1 MGKREEGTAMTAQTA
16 DLAAM
21 VTRLERL
28 ERQNWRM
35 KVGGIMVVLVASAG
49 LLMGQAMPKATT
61 VEAEA
66 FVVRDATGNQRAALH
81 LTPDGGAALTFFDP
95 AAKIRAALRVDREGS
110 PDLTLLD
117 EAARIRA
124 ILRVERAGLPGLVFF
139 DQAGKPRATLYV
151 ESEGSA
157 VLQLSRK
164 DEKVFWRAP

>member
-1 MGKREEGTAMTAQTA
+1 MTTQTA
-16 DLAAM
+16 DLAA
-21 VTRLERL
+21 VVKRLEKV
-28 ERQNWRM
+28 ERQNRRM
-35 KVGGIMVVLVASAG
+35 KVGGIIISLVASAS
-49 LLMGQAMPKATT
+49 LLMGQAMPKPTT
-61 VEAEA
+61 VEGEA

-81 LTPDGGAALTFFDP
+81 LTPDGGAALSFFDL
-95 AAKIRAALRVDREGS
+95 AGKIRAALRVDREGS

-117 EAARIRA
+117 EAAKIRA

-139 DQAGKPRATLYV
+139 DQAGRARATLYV